1 MKNILLTCLIIS
13 GVLCWASQSILAS
26 GPVADAPVF
35 KVGDTWSYGG
45 GGMKKVV
52 EANESIVTVLEKA
65 PDKPGAS
72 LCGELSPV
80 KEMISER
87 DRNYTLLRAKT
98 PDGKIIPECGAGEKW
113 LDFPLSIG
121 KTWSFSSE
129 RETTH
134 GGTVKAHIDQ
144 FQDKFTVEA
153 FEEVTVPAG
162 TFKAFKIK
170 DYQENRK
177 CSAPPNPRW
186 TWTGTRYFWYA
197 PDAKRPVKATE
208 FNSPDKNAYT
218 LKSFKFK

>member
-1 MKNILLTCLIIS
+1 MKSILLTCLIIA
-13 GVLCWASQSILAS
+13 GVLCLAPEPILAS

-45 GGMKKVV
+45 GGLKKVV
-52 EANESIVTVLEKA
+52 EVNESTVTVLEKA
-65 PDKPGAS
+65 SDKPGAS

-98 PDGKIIPECGAGEKW
+98 PDGKTIAGCGAGEKW

-134 GGTVKAHIDQ
+134 GGTTKAHLDRFEDGVQ
-144 FQDKFTVEA
+144 LCPGLGRSACHGVNTVGG
-153 FEEVTVPAG
+153 FG
-162 TFKAFKIK
+162 LGWF
-170 DYQENRK
+170 
-177 CSAPPNPRW
+177 
-186 TWTGTRYFWYA
+186 
-197 PDAKRPVKATE
+197 
-208 FNSPDKNAYT
+208 
-218 LKSFKFK
+218 